1 MNALTL
7 GLFGAYLGA
16 GATVA
21 AALARQGAARSAV
34 STAVVAW
41 PFLVHQLWAVEDRP
55 EPPRGPTR
63 DAIDRAFVRLD
74 DAVRRG
80 GGLPA
85 DGVVDVYA
93 LRDALHA
100 ADARLAVV
108 DRILAEDR
116 EGLDEGPLAES
127 LATLRARRDRAAAE
141 INAVLGEIAR
151 LRVQLGIQA
160 LSGDTVSLRD
170 GLRGLIARA
179 RALDEV
185 EALQV

>member
-16 GATVA
+16 GAMVA
-21 AALARQGAARSAV
+21 AAFARQGADRSTV
-34 STAVVAW
+34 GTAVVAW
-41 PFLVHQLWAVEDRP
+41 PFLVHLLWGADVRP
-55 EPPRGPTR
+55 EAPRGPTR
-63 DAIDRAFVRLD
+63 DAIDQAFVRLD

-80 GGLPA
+80 GGLA
-85 DGVVDVYA
+85 AEGVVDLVA

-116 EGLDEGPLAES
+116 DAPDQGPLAES
-127 LATLRARRDRAAAE
+127 LARLRTRRDRAADE
-141 INAVLGEIAR
+141 ISAVLGEIAR
-151 LRVQLGIQA
+151 LRVQLGIQT
-160 LSGDTVSLRD
+160 LSGDTVPLRD

-185 EALQV
+185 EALQT